1 MVSTNY
7 NLLANAIRECANGQ
21 SIGDFIEDWRLRHA
35 AQLLA
40 ETDKSIGLVME
51 ESGFASRSHFN
62 TLFRERFKMT
72 PSEYR
77 KATNG

>member
-1 MVSTNY
+1 
-7 NLLANAIRECANGQ
+7 
-21 SIGDFIEDWRLRHA
+21 LRHA

-40 ETDKSIGLVME
+40 ETDHSIGLIIEM
-51 ESGFASRSHFN
+51 SGFVTRSHFN

-77 KATNG
+77 KATK